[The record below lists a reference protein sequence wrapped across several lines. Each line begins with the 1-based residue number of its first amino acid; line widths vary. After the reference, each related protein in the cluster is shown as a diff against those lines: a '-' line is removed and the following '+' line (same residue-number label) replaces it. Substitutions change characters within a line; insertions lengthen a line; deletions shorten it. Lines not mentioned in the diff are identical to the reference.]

1 METENKR
8 NGASWANQQQTSTRI
23 TIPTKAAR
31 FSRLGPPAYIPGESL
46 FQADLFSIS

>member
-8 NGASWANQQQTSTRI
+8 NGASWANQQQTFPWI
-23 TIPTKAAR
+23 IIPTEAGQ
-31 FSRLGPPAYIPGESL
+31 FSRLAQSAYIYGETL